1 MGTGISTE
9 VNSLHP
15 QPRCSR
21 PGNSGLAPVLELAA
35 LMIAKKLRDEGCK
48 GPFTL
53 NAGDRAD
60 ANRISDFVYRCAER
74 GMDSIRPTRRY
85 DSTFTQSNGSRSLFL
100 AKTLQTLPV
109 TPMARARG
117 GAPSR

>member
-1 MGTGISTE
+1 MGTGISNE

-48 GPFTL
+48 GPFTFS
-53 NAGDRAD
+53 AGDRAD
-60 ANRISDFVYRCAER
+60 ANRFSDFVYRCAER
-74 GMDSIRPTRRY
+74 GVDSIRPTRRY
-85 DSTFTQSNGSRSLFL
+85 DSTFTQSNGSRSPFL
-100 AKTLQTLPV
+100 GENFANIACYSDGPSE
-109 TPMARARG
+109 G